1 MSTLLEMKEE
11 KRRMETLVYN
21 LIREFEKNHGVEVVD
36 VSIEKSRQLGRQ
48 SPVSTSIRMEVRL

>member
-1 MSTLLEMKEE
+1 MSTLAEMKEE